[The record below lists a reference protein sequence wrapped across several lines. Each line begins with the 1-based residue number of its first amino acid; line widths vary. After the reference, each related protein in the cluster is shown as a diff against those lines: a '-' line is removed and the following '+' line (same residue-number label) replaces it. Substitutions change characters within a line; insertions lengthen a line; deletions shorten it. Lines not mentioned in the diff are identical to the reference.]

1 MAGDTEV
8 QRATANELPV
18 AAIDT
23 GSEAEGADATSSSKK
38 AKKVILAIDDIPV
51 SLSTIRSILKDAYDV
66 RLSKTVK
73 LAIQILNVVRVDLIL
88 LDIEMPNVSG
98 FDFLRYLRS
107 IPDKKDIPV
116 IFVTSHKNADL
127 INEAVKIGANG
138 YILKPISPHV
148 LTSKINSVLEER
160 KAPSVEFDE
169 DEVLR
174 LEIRA
179 QHINSIINL
188 LLHLKDACKSGK
200 SGEIL
205 SLLQVLRQQN
215 FGIDLNK
222 DVDTLYQLA
231 LTFEYE
237 TIHKNA
243 HELIERLIK

>member
-1 MAGDTEV
+1 MAEDSEV
-8 QRATANELPV
+8 QQAIVSETQVANTATE
-18 AAIDT
+18 
-23 GSEAEGADATSSSKK
+23 EEDAGGTASSNKV
-38 AKKVILAIDDIPV
+38 KKVILAIDDIPV
-51 SLSTIRSILKDAYDV
+51 SLSTIRSILKDDYDV
-66 RLSKTVK
+66 RLAKTVK

-107 IPDKKDIPV
+107 IPEKKNIPV
-116 IFVTSHKNADL
+116 IFVTGHKNADL

-138 YILKPISPHV
+138 YVLKPISPRI
-148 LTSKINSVLEER
+148 LMSKIISVLEER
-160 KAPSVEFDE
+160 KSSQTEEIDE

-179 QHINSIINL
+179 KHINSIINL
-188 LLHLKDACKSGK
+188 LLHLKDACKIGK
-200 SGEIL
+200 STEIL

-231 LTFEYE
+231 LNFEYE
-237 TIHKNA
+237 MVHKYA
-243 HELIERLIK
+243 HELIEKLIK

>member
-1 MAGDTEV
+1 MAG
-8 QRATANELPV
+8 NSELQQESQV
-18 AAIDT
+18 AA
-23 GSEAEGADATSSSKK
+23 EGMEKEESGKADSPGSSKK
-38 AKKVILAIDDIPV
+38 VKKVILAIDDIPV
-51 SLSTIRSILKDAYDV
+51 SLATIRSILKDDYDV

-107 IPDKKDIPV
+107 IPDKKNIPV

-148 LTSKINSVLEER
+148 LTSKINSVLEEW
-160 KAPSVEFDE
+160 KLPNETIDE
-169 DEVLR
+169 DEILR
-174 LEIRA
+174 LEVRA
-179 QHINSIINL
+179 KHINTIINL
-188 LLHLKDACKSGK
+188 LLHLKDACKFGK
-200 SGEIL
+200 STEIL

-215 FGIDLNK
+215 FGVDLNK

-237 TIHKNA
+237 MIHKNA
-243 HELIERLIK
+243 HDLIEKLIK